1 MDHSHLAVARAS
13 TAVDVT
19 APTAPR
25 PSRAG
30 AGWRPAKRHRCSG
43 AWVPSD
49 SYLGS
54 LVESSAS
61 RLNQA
66 TLTSIPVSTPSNW
79 LLTTTI
85 FCIARERRVEDRMP
99 SSRRY

>member
-1 MDHSHLAVARAS
+1 MDHSHLAVAQ
-13 TAVDVT
+13 
-19 APTAPR
+19 
-25 PSRAG
+25 G
-30 AGWRPAKRHRCSG
+30 GGPAKRHRRSG

-66 TLTSIPVSTPSNW
+66 TLTSIPEHTIELAVDDDD
-79 LLTTTI
+79 LLYCTRAESRGPDAI
-85 FCIARERRVEDRMP
+85 LQALLGPFLSAFREAA
-99 SSRRY
+99 